1 MTFFIDHP
9 NPPDHLH
16 TEWLLTNGLG
26 GYAMGTVLGVNTRRY
41 HGLLVASMKPPVER
55 VVALHSMI
63 EQLVIPR
70 EDGSEEVIDL
80 STQMFVDADG
90 EPMLHPQ
97 GWRRL
102 VRFELAWT
110 GATWTYQI
118 GEGRLTRVMRWHP
131 DQEIG
136 ISYIGYRLPPCRL
149 RLRPM
154 IALRDFHQL
163 MTTRRDFGVSRCDG
177 SVRIEL
183 EDTSL
188 SIFNPVPK
196 QFVAA
201 AWRDDACWWDRFAY
215 VVERD
220 RGQDWVEDVY
230 SPGFFEAVLPAQTR
244 LQPGPAVSLGFRID
258 SLDARSPSGGSRSH
272 PHRRRFARQDE
283 RQANARN
290 LLLAAADDFVV
301 QRVNEQAARPSI
313 IAGYPWFADWGR
325 DAMIAL
331 PGLLLSTGRLN
342 EARDVLLTFAQHMK
356 HGLIPNRFDDDGGEP
371 HYNTVDASLWFVHAV
386 WMLRSHQPSAIS
398 PELLT
403 ACRAVIHAYRAGI
416 RFEEPR
422 AGHHGS
428 RINIGVTRD
437 GLVSAG
443 DETTQLTWMDAARDG
458 VVFTPRYGLAVE
470 VNALWHHAIRCL
482 ADMVE
487 TDREREGLIEY
498 AGQTAIAFQMH
509 FWWGEKACLHD
520 VLSLRPPRPPAPEYV
535 PDGSYRF
542 PALAGAE
549 SRQPSAVSRQANES
563 AGTGEQENRRTE
575 VRGQKSAISNDPRQP
590 TTDNAA
596 SSDLVWTPDGKLR
609 PNQIFAVSL
618 PYSPLTRE
626 QQRLVVEC
634 VRRRFLTPYGLRT
647 LDRADP
653 DYHPRYEGTL
663 FQRDAAYHN
672 GTVWP
677 WLIGPYGEAVLRVSD
692 FSDKAKREVRSLL
705 QPLLDETMRTTGA
718 ACLGQIAEVYDGDP
732 PHRPS
737 GCPAQAWSVAEV
749 LRLLAMVEPA

>member
-1 MTFFIDHP
+1 
-9 NPPDHLH
+9 
-16 TEWLLTNGLG
+16 
-26 GYAMGTVLGVNTRRY
+26 
-41 HGLLVASMKPPVER
+41 
-55 VVALHSMI
+55 
-63 EQLVIPR
+63 
-70 EDGSEEVIDL
+70 
-80 STQMFVDADG
+80 
-90 EPMLHPQ
+90 
-97 GWRRL
+97 
-102 VRFELAWT
+102 
-110 GATWTYQI
+110 
-118 GEGRLTRVMRWHP
+118 
-131 DQEIG
+131 
-136 ISYIGYRLPPCRL
+136 
-149 RLRPM
+149 
-154 IALRDFHQL
+154 
-163 MTTRRDFGVSRCDG
+163 
-177 SVRIEL
+177 
-183 EDTSL
+183 
-188 SIFNPVPK
+188 
-196 QFVAA
+196 
-201 AWRDDACWWDRFAY
+201 
-215 VVERD
+215 
-220 RGQDWVEDVY
+220 
-230 SPGFFEAVLPAQTR
+230 
-244 LQPGPAVSLGFRID
+244 
-258 SLDARSPSGGSRSH
+258 
-272 PHRRRFARQDE
+272 
-283 RQANARN
+283 
-290 LLLAAADDFVV
+290 
-301 QRVNEQAARPSI
+301 
-313 IAGYPWFADWGR
+313 
-325 DAMIAL
+325 MIAL

-416 RFEEPR
+416 RFEDPR

-458 VVFTPRYGLAVE
+458 VIFTPRYGLAVE

-563 AGTGEQENRRTE
+563 ASTGEQENRRTE

>member
-1 MTFFIDHP
+1 MTLIIDHP
-9 NPPDHLH
+9 NPRDHLH

-26 GYAMGTVLGVNTRRY
+26 GYAMGTVLGINTRRY
-41 HGLLVASMKPPVER
+41 HGLLVASMKPPMER

-80 STQMFVDADG
+80 STQMFVGPPPGG
-90 EPMLHPQ
+90 EPMLHPE
-97 GWRRL
+97 GWKRL
-102 VRFELAWT
+102 LRFELAWT

-118 GEGRLTRVMRWHP
+118 GEGRLTRMLVWHP
-131 DQEIG
+131 DQTMEIC
-136 ISYIGYRLPPCRL
+136 YVATRLPASRL
-149 RLRPM
+149 RLRPLVQ
-154 IALRDFHQL
+154 LRGFHQL
-163 MTTRRDFGVSRCDG
+163 TVTQPDFGVIQSDAD
-177 SVRIEL
+177 VRIER
-183 EDTSL
+183 DGMSL
-188 SIFNPVPK
+188 SIQSATEGRFTAPS
-196 QFVAA
+196 
-201 AWRDDACWWDRFAY
+201 WRSDPCWWRQFAL
-215 VVERD
+215 VSERE
-220 RGQDWVEDVY
+220 RGQDWVEDAF
-230 SPGFFEAVLPAQTR
+230 SPGLFEAVLPVQSRPDA
-244 LQPGPAVSLGFRID
+244 PPVVSLGFRID
-258 SLDARSPSGGSRSH
+258 SASGACSLEGSRLR
-272 PHRRRFARQDE
+272 PHRRQFARLDE
-283 RQANARN
+283 RKPEPRHILQAAT
-290 LLLAAADDFVV
+290 DDFIV
-301 QRVNEQAARPSI
+301 RRDADGGRYTTI

-325 DAMIAL
+325 DAMIAM
-331 PGLLLSTGRLN
+331 PGLLLTTGRLD
-342 EARDVLLTFAQHMK
+342 EARDVLLTFARHMK
-356 HGLIPNRFDDDGGEP
+356 HGLIPNRFDDAGGEP
-371 HYNTVDASLWFVHAV
+371 HYNTVDASLWFVHAL

-398 PELLT
+398 PELLA
-403 ACRAVIHAYRAGI
+403 ACRAVIHAYRAGV
-416 RFEEPR
+416 RFEDPR

-428 RINIGVTRD
+428 RVNIGVTRD

-458 VVFTPRYGLAVE
+458 VVFTPRHGLAVE

-498 AGQTAIAFQMH
+498 AGQIAIAFQMN

-520 VLSLRPPRPPAPEYV
+520 VLSLRPPHQPAPEYV

-542 PALAGAE
+542 PGAAGLG
-549 SRQPSAVSRQANES
+549 SPQPSAISR
-563 AGTGEQENRRTE
+563 RR
-575 VRGQKSAISNDPRQP
+575 A
-590 TTDNAA
+590 TDNPA
-596 SSDLVWTPDGKLR
+596 SPDLVWTPDGKLR
-609 PNQIFAVSL
+609 SNQILAVSL

-626 QQRLVVEC
+626 QQQLVVEC

-653 DYHPRYEGTL
+653 DYHGRYEGTL

-677 WLIGPYGEAVLRVSD
+677 WLIGPYAEAVLRVND

-718 ACLGQIAEVYDGDP
+718 VCLGQIAEVYDGDP

-749 LRLLAMVEPA
+749 LRLLTMVEPA